1 MVRGE
6 KTMAKGS
13 YTWFETRRKTDAL
26 KLAQEQITKAL
37 DTATLLH
44 KAIQNAAEGRKEE
57 VKSCIDKL
65 SAEEEEVDS
74 LRQQAFKELTNVA
87 VSTEFR
93 EDLMHL
99 VKRLDVMADFVKDSA
114 RSVTVLLE
122 TSVPEEI
129 WKLNVK
135 VAEALVESAT
145 TLRSSIEKLATDSA
159 KAKELA
165 KKVNEIEGRIDKD
178 YLAIKKLF
186 IKQGRQIDSGTLL
199 ILNNLIE
206 FMEQAADVCADTA
219 DYITILASQG

>member
-1 MVRGE
+1 M
-6 KTMAKGS
+6 MAKGS
-13 YTWFETRRKTDAL
+13 YTWFEKRRKTDAL
-26 KLAQEQITKAL
+26 RLAQEQITKAL

-44 KAIQNAAEGRKEE
+44 KAVQNAAEGRKDEA
-57 VKSCIDKL
+57 KNCIDKL
-65 SAEEEEVDS
+65 STEEEEVDS

-122 TSVPEEI
+122 TNVPNDI
-129 WKLNVK
+129 WTLNVK
-135 VAEALVESAT
+135 VAEALVESTT
-145 TLRSSIEKLATDSA
+145 TLRSSIEKLGTDPA

-165 KKVNEIEGRIDKD
+165 RKVNEIEGRIDKD
-178 YLAIKKLF
+178 YLATKKLF
-186 IKQGRQIDSGTLL
+186 IKHGRQVDSGTLL

-219 DYITILASQG
+219 DYITILASEG

>member
-1 MVRGE
+1 
-6 KTMAKGS
+6 MAKRS
-13 YTWFETRRKTDAL
+13 YTWFEKRRKTDAL

-44 KAIQNAAEGRKEE
+44 KAVQNAAEGRKEE
-57 VKSCIDKL
+57 AKSCIDKL
-65 SAEEEEVDS
+65 STEEEEVDS

-122 TSVPEEI
+122 TNVPNEI
-129 WKLNVK
+129 WSLNVQ
-135 VAEALVESAT
+135 VAEALVESTT
-145 TLRSSIEKLATDSA
+145 TLRSSIEKLGTDSA
-159 KAKELA
+159 KAVELA

-178 YLAIKKLF
+178 YLATKKLF
-186 IKQGRQIDSGTLL
+186 IKHGHQVDAGTLL

-219 DYITILASQG
+219 DYINILASEG

>member
-1 MVRGE
+1 L
-6 KTMAKGS
+6 AKGS
-13 YTWFETRRKTDAL
+13 YTWFEKRRKNDAL

-37 DTATLLH
+37 DTTTLLH
-44 KAIQNAAEGRKEE
+44 KAVQDAAEGKKEE
-57 VKSCIDKL
+57 AKRSIDKL

-74 LRQQAFKELTNVA
+74 LRQQTFRELTNVA

-114 RSVTVLLE
+114 RSVIVLLE
-122 TSVPEEI
+122 TNVPNEI
-129 WKLNVK
+129 WSLSVRIAK
-135 VAEALVESAT
+135 ALVESAT
-145 TLRSSIEKLATDSA
+145 ALRSSIEELGTDPA

-178 YLAIKKLF
+178 YLATKKLF
-186 IKQGRQIDSGTLL
+186 IQHGRQIDAGTLL

-219 DYITILASQG
+219 DYIIILASQG

>member
-1 MVRGE
+1 
-6 KTMAKGS
+6 MAKGS
-13 YTWFETRRKTDAL
+13 YTWFEKRRKTDAL

-44 KAIQNAAEGRKEE
+44 KAIQNAAEGEKDEARNNIE
-57 VKSCIDKL
+57 KL

-114 RSVTVLLE
+114 RSITILLE
-122 TSVPEEI
+122 TNVPNEI
-129 WKLNVK
+129 WNLNVK
-135 VAEALVESAT
+135 VAGALVESAT
-145 TLRSSIEKLATDSA
+145 TLRSSIEKLGTDPA
-159 KAKELA
+159 KAKELT
-165 KKVNEIEGRIDKD
+165 KKVNEIEGKIDKD
-178 YLAIKKLF
+178 YLTTKKLF
-186 IKQGRQIDSGTLL
+186 IKYGQKLDAGTLL

-219 DYITILASQG
+219 DYINILASEG